1 MADGFRK
8 SSFSELTPAFQN
20 RSLYVQGDH
29 DLRQPSQRFA
39 EPDAGEYI
47 AHTRTAGM
55 TISPAP
61 SIEMPLYNADIQAQ
75 GIPAQV
81 TALADAVR
89 AADGVIVVTPEYN
102 FTIPGGLKNAFDWI
116 SRLKEQPFVNKPVAI
131 QSASGGP
138 VGGARMQYD
147 MRKMMVFLDAMTLN
161 KPEIFVGMAQTKFD
175 EKTGELKDET
185 TRNFLKQQLEAFGA
199 FIARVGGK

>member
-1 MADGFRK
+1 MSRVITICG
-8 SSFSELTPAFQN
+8 S
-20 RSLYVQGDH
+20 
-29 DLRQPSQRFA
+29 LRQGSFNRMLTNVLQSLAP
-39 EPDAGEYI
+39 
-47 AHTRTAGM
+47 AGM
-55 TISPAP
+55 TITASP
-61 SIEMPLYNADIQAQ
+61 SIEMPLYNADVQAQ
-75 GIPAQV
+75 GIPAPV

-89 AADGVIVVTPEYN
+89 TADGVIVVTPEYN

-147 MRKMMVFLDAMTLN
+147 MRKMMVFLDAITLN

-185 TRNFLKQQLEAFGA
+185 TRNFIKQQLEAFEK